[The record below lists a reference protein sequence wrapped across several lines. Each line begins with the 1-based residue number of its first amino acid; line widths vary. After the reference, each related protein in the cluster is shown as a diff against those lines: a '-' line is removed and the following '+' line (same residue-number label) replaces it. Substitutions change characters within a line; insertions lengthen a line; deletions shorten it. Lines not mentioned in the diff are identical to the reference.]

1 MLCDRTPFI
10 NIERVHRTLFGSET
24 SEGCFCLASGAE
36 ISWWFCL
43 LVYKSC
49 SSVLKPA
56 EGRLPGA
63 LLTASNSSQKSLLDI
78 SRWYFGI
85 QLMFG
90 LEKCRNWSRFGL
102 QLCLQPV
109 PEPPV
114 LGLDLWKL
122 TFLSWRTKTPLP
134 CGKCL
139 HVAVGSDLCW
149 LTAANLSCM
158 QEPMVGERKIK
169 STCPE

>member
-1 MLCDRTPFI
+1 M
-10 NIERVHRTLFGSET
+10 
-24 SEGCFCLASGAE
+24 
-36 ISWWFCL
+36 
-43 LVYKSC
+43 
-49 SSVLKPA
+49 LKPA

-78 SRWYFGI
+78 SRWYFGT

-102 QLCLQPV
+102 QLCLQRV
-109 PEPPV
+109 PEPPG

-158 QEPMVGERKIK
+158 QEPMGGGEKNKKHLSRVNQNVVFSNLTPGMLRARKPAGFK
-169 STCPE
+169 P